1 DALVTKQANDEA
13 LAKIIK
19 GEDKRILLVIG
30 RKYHE
35 IGIIR
40 LERQAGQFISVYDM
54 ERTLVECLRTAYHVD
69 IQVIAPAFQAYFKK
83 GAVDYAKLYHY
94 AQLFKVTE
102 KLQSYVEVLS

>member
-1 DALVTKQANDEA
+1 MVY
-13 LAKIIK
+13 
-19 GEDKRILLVIG
+19 LVIPDNDTTF
-30 RKYHE
+30 RF
-35 IGIIR
+35 
-40 LERQAGQFISVYDM
+40 LSALFFSTVFSTLTRQAGQFISVYDM

>member
-1 DALVTKQANDEA
+1 MTFPFGTNTRPMKEA
-13 LAKIIK
+13 AVKPI
-19 GEDKRILLVIG
+19 VA

-40 LERQAGQFISVYDM
+40 LGRQAGQFISVYDM

-69 IQVIAPAFQAYFKK
+69 IQVIAPAFQAHFKK

-102 KLQSYVEVLS
+102 KLQPYVEVLS

>member
-1 DALVTKQANDEA
+1 MTFPFGTNTRPMKEA
-13 LAKIIK
+13 GVKPIVA
-19 GEDKRILLVIG
+19 

>member
-1 DALVTKQANDEA
+1 MKSV
-13 LAKIIK
+13 
-19 GEDKRILLVIG
+19 LLDWSD
-30 RKYHE
+30 
-35 IGIIR
+35 R
-40 LERQAGQFISVYDM
+40 LDSFISVYDM

-102 KLQSYVEVLS
+102 NYNHMWRSYREIFKC

>member
-1 DALVTKQANDEA
+1 MTFPFGTNTRPMKEA
-13 LAKIIK
+13 GVKPIVA
-19 GEDKRILLVIG
+19 

-83 GAVDYAKLYHY
+83 ELLIMPSCITMHNYLK
-94 AQLFKVTE
+94 
-102 KLQSYVEVLS
+102 